1 MFIGPPISIAIIAP
15 NTKPSNTFEVPP
27 RLAKKLTIAL
37 FIATTGGST
46 INVII
51 IPIKSV
57 PNSGNNNTGFIPSKD
72 CGSLLNNFLSPT
84 TKYPAKK
91 PAIKAPKNPAPPS
104 FAIAPPT
111 NPTTRAGLSAI
122 E

>member
-1 MFIGPPISIAIIAP
+1 MSLLYQLKVYQIA
-15 NTKPSNTFEVPP
+15 
-27 RLAKKLTIAL
+27 
-37 FIATTGGST
+37 
-46 INVII
+46 
-51 IPIKSV
+51 
-57 PNSGNNNTGFIPSKD
+57 GNNNTGFIPSKD

-111 NPTTRAGLSAI
+111 NPTTRAGLSAY
-122 E
+122 